1 MSEFADENLAALVRQ
16 MMPSRRID
24 WIVQVTDNH
33 EEACALFNR
42 NVLRVHR
49 LWQAEVYDAGLH
61 LVPKHH
67 LLSARRVG
75 SEILR
80 GIASRIAIDVWEAR
94 LIKNHKGRLT
104 EKHGYIARTPDRE
117 HVAFGGCAA
126 TAEIGVL
133 RELRSAISK
142 RARLARERARRIE
155 DYQELLRSRS
165 VRGRYDADLRV
176 DLANYER
183 WLPKHLRE
191 TFKRYEEGV
200 PLRVIENEAV
210 DLVPSLGDRELADLI
225 YQLDRDVALA
235 EEETDRRALDR
246 WFDGGG

>member
-1 MSEFADENLAALVRQ
+1 MSEFAGEYLAALVRQ

-33 EEACALFNR
+33 EQACALFNR

-49 LWQAEVYDAGLH
+49 RWQSDIYDAGLH

-67 LLSARRVG
+67 LLSARRVR

-80 GIASRIAIDVWEAR
+80 RVGSRIAVDVWEAR
-94 LIKNHKGRLT
+94 FIKNHRGRLT
-104 EKHGYIARTPDRE
+104 EKHGYLARTPDGE

-126 TAEIGVL
+126 TAELGVL

-176 DLANYER
+176 DLASYER

-191 TFKRYEEGV
+191 TFKHYEEGV
-200 PLRVIENEAV
+200 PLRVMENEAV
-210 DLVPSLGDRELADLI
+210 DLVPSLDDRQLADLI
-225 YQLDRDVALA
+225 YQLDRDVASA
-235 EEETDRRALDR
+235 QEETDVRALGR

>member
-1 MSEFADENLAALVRQ
+1 MKASSYVAFHMIRSGRTDGHPDGKAVGTPVKFLEASGRAQPWWDGVPMSEFAEENLAALVRQ

-49 LWQAEVYDAGLH
+49 LWKSDIYDAGLH
-61 LVPKHH
+61 LLPMHH

-80 GIASRIAIDVWEAR
+80 GIASRIAVDVWEAR
-94 LIKNHKGRLT
+94 FIKNHKGRLT
-104 EKHGYIARTPDRE
+104 EKHGYLARTPDRE

-126 TAEIGVL
+126 TAELGVL

-155 DYQELLRSRS
+155 DYQEFLRSRS
-165 VRGRYDADLRV
+165 VRR
-176 DLANYER
+176 
-183 WLPKHLRE
+183 
-191 TFKRYEEGV
+191 
-200 PLRVIENEAV
+200 
-210 DLVPSLGDRELADLI
+210 
-225 YQLDRDVALA
+225 
-235 EEETDRRALDR
+235 
-246 WFDGGG
+246 

>member
-1 MSEFADENLAALVRQ
+1 M
-16 MMPSRRID
+16 
-24 WIVQVTDNH
+24 
-33 EEACALFNR
+33 
-42 NVLRVHR
+42 
-49 LWQAEVYDAGLH
+49 
-61 LVPKHH
+61 
-67 LLSARRVG
+67 
-75 SEILR
+75 
-80 GIASRIAIDVWEAR
+80 
-94 LIKNHKGRLT
+94 
-104 EKHGYIARTPDRE
+104 
-117 HVAFGGCAA
+117 
-126 TAEIGVL
+126 L

-155 DYQELLRSRS
+155 DYQEFLRSCS

-176 DLANYER
+176 DLVNYER

-191 TFKRYEEGV
+191 TFKHYEEGV

-235 EEETDRRALDR
+235 EEETDRHALDR